1 MSQPE
6 IATARHE
13 PASLL
18 DHDVVTRVVKRCRDP
33 SRRRRSRIA
42 ARRRRALSVFTSMEA
57 SGVRACR
64 LTHVVPSCIKTTD
77 EEASCSYSTKRG
89 SALCTP
95 YGDAPNKGGPITR
108 GLARFDRSRRHTH
121 PPRLAVGAAE
131 DRPVSATSRLRPSRP
146 MRCGGSSSPSSSWGA
161 TPMITLSSFGST
173 ARRPIPL
180 VPDGKDMSVC
190 LRDRST
196 ST

>member
-1 MSQPE
+1 M
-6 IATARHE
+6 IAVGDVGV
-13 PASLL
+13 ASLL
-18 DHDVVTRVVKRCRDP
+18 VDGERFLC
-33 SRRRRSRIA
+33 SRAWKLPASE
-42 ARRRRALSVFTSMEA
+42 RADSAHL
-57 SGVRACR
+57 
-64 LTHVVPSCIKTTD
+64 VPSCIKTTD
-77 EEASCSYSTKRG
+77 EGASCSYSTKRG

-95 YGDAPNKGGPITR
+95 YGDVPNKGGPITR

-146 MRCGGSSSPSSSWGA
+146 MRCGGSSSPSSSWEA

-173 ARRPIPL
+173 ARRPITL

-196 ST
+196 STSRRSCLGLLG